1 MTWEELKSLQ
11 PGDVVVITKI
21 DEHLNNGT
29 TSKDYYVGEEM
40 TFLVWNE
47 WVDFLRPAKAYKSL
61 KQLGTIA
68 HFAEGVCDYIEIK
81 VKLERERKLTELGI

>member
-1 MTWEELKSLQ
+1 MTLEELKSLQ

-21 DEHLNNGT
+21 DEYLNNGT

-47 WVDFLRPAKAYKSL
+47 WVDFLRHNNPNKPG
-61 KQLGTIA
+61 QLGTIA
-68 HFAEGVCDYIEIK
+68 HFAEGVCDYIERK
-81 VKLERERKLTELGI
+81 VKLVRERKLNELGI

>member
-1 MTWEELKSLQ
+1 MTLEELKSLQ

-21 DEHLNNGT
+21 DEYLNNGT

-40 TFLVWNE
+40 NFLVWNE
-47 WVDFLRPAKAYKSL
+47 WVDFLRPSNANKSL

-68 HFAEGVCDYIEIK
+68 HFGEGIHDYIERK
-81 VKLERERKLTELGI
+81 VKLVRERKLTELGI